1 MWFERHTDTLTKGK
15 TKSAHK
21 SERPDKIFGYENI
34 GKLPFAASVFRMVIQ
49 LLLP

>member
-1 MWFERHTDTLTKGK
+1 MFSSNR
-15 TKSAHK
+15 KSAHK
-21 SERPDKIFGYENI
+21 SERPDKIFGYENT